1 MHIDLL
7 ERARGSGNG
16 RRMMEMI
23 MAKLA
28 AMGSPGTHLG
38 LSVLNPG
45 ALEFY
50 KKLGFHE
57 LVRTGSTSDGCIYM
71 GKRWG

>member
-7 ERARGSGNG
+7 ERARGVGNG

-23 MAKLA
+23 MAKLS

-38 LSVLNPG
+38 LSVLNAG
-45 ALEFY
+45 ALAFY
-50 KKLGFHE
+50 NKLGFRE
-57 LVRTGSTSDGCIYM
+57 LVRTGTESDGCIYM
-71 GKRWG
+71 GKRW